1 MPAASQDRRYD
12 SDSGSDLAGEDGAY
26 SYSVKGIQEIR
37 SEMEPMWVPS
47 SHMLGPRRGWSIVAI
62 ACGPRVG
69 IPRGSRRHRSAYL
82 RMPLPHRSAL
92 AETFIRLGGFSVIM
106 TRLQHVEN
114 QPMTVHQLTQLLSL
128 LAATRCF
135 VRQPLG
141 LIFFRVSCSAAK
153 QVIDAMTDEELRNTE

>member
-1 MPAASQDRRYD
+1 MRSRVVRV
-12 SDSGSDLAGEDGAY
+12 SGSRGAAAATDLPICAC
-26 SYSVKGIQEIR
+26 
-37 SEMEPMWVPS
+37 PS
-47 SHMLGPRRGWSIVAI
+47 RTA
-62 ACGPRVG
+62 
-69 IPRGSRRHRSAYL
+69 
-82 RMPLPHRSAL
+82 SAL

-114 QPMTVHQLTQLLSL
+114 QPMTVHQLTRLLSL

-141 LIFFRVSCSAAK
+141 LDFFRVSCSAAK